1 MAKGATGKPKAWNM
15 SGFRRG
21 KKNLMAKGG
30 TDKPEAAATPQ
41 ISAKN
46 AFRSLRGFKR
56 RKAAATPQIS
66 AKDAVIAASKYFT
79 EVTGITSGV
88 SVEELELTE
97 DGKNW
102 IVTLGYLEYT
112 GIIPIMQRR
121 QDMIYKTFKVD
132 ARTGAVMSMKIR
144 EL

>member
-1 MAKGATGKPKAWNM
+1 MAKDAAGKSKALNLRGFRRRKREAMAKGTTGKA
-15 SGFRRG
+15 
-21 KKNLMAKGG
+21 
-30 TDKPEAAATPQ
+30 EAMTRP
-41 ISAKN
+41 
-46 AFRSLRGFKR
+46 L
-56 RKAAATPQIS
+56 IS
-66 AKDAVIAASKYFT
+66 AKDAVIAASRYFT

-102 IVTLGYLEYT
+102 IVTLGYLEYA
-112 GIIPIMQRR
+112 GIVPIMQRR

>member
-21 KKNLMAKGG
+21 KKKVMAKGG
-30 TDKPEAAATPQ
+30 TDKPEAV
-41 ISAKN
+41 
-46 AFRSLRGFKR
+46 
-56 RKAAATPQIS
+56 ATPQIS

-79 EVTGITSGV
+79 EVTGITFGV